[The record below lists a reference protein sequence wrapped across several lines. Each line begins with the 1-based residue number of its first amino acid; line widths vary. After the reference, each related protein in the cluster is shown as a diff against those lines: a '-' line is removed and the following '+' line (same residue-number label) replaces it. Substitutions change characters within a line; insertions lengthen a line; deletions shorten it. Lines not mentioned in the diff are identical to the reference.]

1 MHAKTM
7 EGLTGARTNMNLV
20 NTPMHFFKAA
30 KRRDDTVT
38 MERSIGHAA
47 KFAGKA
53 KEYRA
58 KAKKGMAEDAKEARE
73 QAALARE
80 NAIKNRQAER
90 SERVKPEN
98 RFEADKPERAESS
111 KPKEE
116 RNVFLKSSAH
126 PDNRRMKSP
135 VFGWA
140 GMYTAKNG
148 QGLYTKTGKTGFA
161 GQTTGFSMFG

>member
-1 MHAKTM
+1 MLPYYMANFT
-7 EGLTGARTNMNLV
+7 ARAYYERRNLYACK
-20 NTPMHFFKAA
+20 NNGRTYRRKDKYEPGKTPMHFFKEA

-80 NAIKNRQAER
+80 NAIKSRQAER
-90 SERVKPEN
+90 N
-98 RFEADKPERAESS
+98 EAG
-111 KPKEE
+111 
-116 RNVFLKSSAH
+116 KS
-126 PDNRRMKSP
+126 
-135 VFGWA
+135 
-140 GMYTAKNG
+140 
-148 QGLYTKTGKTGFA
+148 GFA
-161 GQTTGFSMFG
+161 RQTTGFSILG

>member
-20 NTPMHFFKAA
+20 NTPMHFFKEA

-90 SERVKPEN
+90 NERVKPEN
-98 RFEADKPERAESS
+98 KFETDRPEKTESS

-116 RNVFLKSSAH
+116 GKVFLKSSAS
-126 PDNRRMKSP
+126 PDNRRMKTP
-135 VFGWA
+135 VSGWA
-140 GMYTAKNG
+140 GMQTAKNW
-148 QGLYTKTGKTGFA
+148 QGLYTKAGKSGFA
-161 GQTTGFSMFG
+161 RQTTGFSILG